1 MTDKSRD
8 YDQELADIVNA
19 LAESTL
25 EMSDEEIELEIR
37 EEGLDPKIVTEQVR
51 EIMVRLGVVRLQLER
66 PAEILLGRAL
76 VVSR

>member
-8 YDQELADIVNA
+8 YEQELADILNA

-37 EEGLDPKIVTEQVR
+37 DEGLDP
-51 EIMVRLGVVRLQLER
+51 
-66 PAEILLGRAL
+66 
-76 VVSR
+76 